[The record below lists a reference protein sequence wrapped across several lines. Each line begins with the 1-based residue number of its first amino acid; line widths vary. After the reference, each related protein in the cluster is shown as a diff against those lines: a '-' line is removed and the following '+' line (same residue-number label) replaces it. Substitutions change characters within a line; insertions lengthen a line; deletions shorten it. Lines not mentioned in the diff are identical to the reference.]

1 MTTEREGPSPLPAD
15 VMTGVVARLID
26 TMAGV
31 DPEWSFQ
38 AWLEEA
44 AEQHLDLVEADLTR
58 ERLRLEQRLH
68 RLEAVQ
74 RRMSDEQESQTGVQR
89 NLFDCFEP
97 VDDAAFSAIGRRS
110 SEAKVQAQHDEVA
123 PHPARLYIDLLPG
136 EATDDPL
143 LAVCASAMLG
153 VVDEACRENEGVAT
167 LSQIFEGMLNLGVS
181 PDEVDEA
188 LDHLLTTELLLE
200 IDDDVFVPCVG

>member
-1 MTTEREGPSPLPAD
+1 MTTEREGPNPLPAD
-15 VMTGVVARLID
+15 AMSGAVARLID

-31 DPEWSFQ
+31 DPEWRFQ
-38 AWLEEA
+38 DWLQEA

-74 RRMSDEQESQTGVQR
+74 RRMSDDSESSSGVQR

-110 SEAKVQAQHDEVA
+110 SEARVQAEQEEEI

-153 VVDEACRENEGVAT
+153 VVDDACRDNEGVAT

-188 LDHLLTTELLLE
+188 LDHLLTTEPVSYTHLTLPTTPY
-200 IDDDVFVPCVG
+200 V

>member
-1 MTTEREGPSPLPAD
+1 MSRVPVICVDGPSGAGKGTLSLQL
-15 VMTGVVARLID
+15 ARSLDWHLLDSGALYRVIGHACWSQGID
-26 TMAGV
+26 WQ
-31 DPEWSFQ
+31 D
-38 AWLEEA
+38 EA
-44 AEQHLDLVEADLTR
+44 AVVRMTRGLDVR
-58 ERLRLEQRLH
+58 
-68 RLEAVQ
+68 
-74 RRMSDEQESQTGVQR
+74 
-89 NLFDCFEP
+89 FEP
-97 VDDAAFSAIGRRS
+97 VGDAAFSAIGRRS
-110 SEAKVQAQHDEVA
+110 SEAKVQAQQDEDV

-200 IDDDVFVPCVG
+200 IDDDVFVPCTG

>member
-1 MTTEREGPSPLPAD
+1 MG
-15 VMTGVVARLID
+15 
-26 TMAGV
+26 
-31 DPEWSFQ
+31 
-38 AWLEEA
+38 
-44 AEQHLDLVEADLTR
+44 
-58 ERLRLEQRLH
+58 
-68 RLEAVQ
+68 
-74 RRMSDEQESQTGVQR
+74 
-89 NLFDCFEP
+89 
-97 VDDAAFSAIGRRS
+97 DAAFSAIGRRS
-110 SEAKVQAQHDEVA
+110 SEAKVQAQQDEDV

-188 LDHLLTTELLLE
+188 LDPVDHGTPLGNRRRRVRSLCRVSGPRVH
-200 IDDDVFVPCVG
+200 DPPRGR

>member
-1 MTTEREGPSPLPAD
+1 MTTEREGRNPLPAD
-15 VMTGVVARLID
+15 AKNGAVARLID
-26 TMAGV
+26 TMAGM
-31 DPEWSFQ
+31 DPAWSFE

-74 RRMSDEQESQTGVQR
+74 RRMAEETEPAQGVPR

-97 VDDAAFSAIGRRS
+97 VNDAAFSALGRRS
-110 SEAKVQAQHDEVA
+110 SEARTQGVQEAEEF
-123 PHPARLYIDLLPG
+123 HPAHLYIDLLPG

-153 VVDEACRENEGVAT
+153 VVDDVCREHEGVAT

-181 PDEVDEA
+181 PDEIDEA

-200 IDDDVFVPCVG
+200 IDDDLFVPCVG

>member
-38 AWLEEA
+38 TWLEEA

-74 RRMSDEQESQTGVQR
+74 RRMSDER

-110 SEAKVQAQHDEVA
+110 SEAKVQAQHDEDV

>member
-1 MTTEREGPSPLPAD
+1 MTTEREGRNPLPAD
-15 VMTGVVARLID
+15 VLTGAVMRLID
-26 TMAGV
+26 TMAGM
-31 DPEWSFQ
+31 DPEWTFE
-38 AWLEEA
+38 AWLQEA
-44 AEQHLDLVEADLTR
+44 AKQHLDLVEADVTR

-74 RRMSDEQESQTGVQR
+74 RRMADEDEDTPGVQR

-97 VDDAAFSAIGRRS
+97 VDDAAFRGLGRRS
-110 SEAKVQAQHDEVA
+110 SQAREADQENEAL
-123 PHPARLYIDLLPG
+123 HPARLYIDLLPG

-153 VVDEACRENEGVAT
+153 VVDEVCRANEGVAM

-200 IDDDVFVPCVG
+200 IDDDVFVPCTG

>member
-1 MTTEREGPSPLPAD
+1 MTTEREGRNPLPAD
-15 VMTGVVARLID
+15 VLTGAVARLVD

-31 DPEWSFQ
+31 DPEWTLE
-38 AWLEEA
+38 AWLQEA
-44 AEQHLDLVEADLTR
+44 AEQHLDLVESDLAR

-74 RRMSDEQESQTGVQR
+74 RRMTDEDEAGPGVQR

-97 VDDAAFSAIGRRS
+97 VEDAAFSGLGRRS
-110 SEAKVQAQHDEVA
+110 SEARVQADQEA
-123 PHPARLYIDLLPG
+123 EELHPARLYIDLLPG

-153 VVDEACRENEGVAT
+153 VVDEVCRTHEGVAT

-200 IDDDVFVPCVG
+200 IDDDVFVPCIG

>member
-1 MTTEREGPSPLPAD
+1 MTTERDGRNPLPAD
-15 VMTGVVARLID
+15 ALTGAVARLVD

-31 DPEWSFQ
+31 DPEWTLE
-38 AWLEEA
+38 AWLQEA
-44 AEQHLDLVEADLTR
+44 AEQHLDLVESDLAR

-74 RRMSDEQESQTGVQR
+74 RRMTDEDETGPGVQR

-97 VDDAAFSAIGRRS
+97 VEDAAFSGLGRRS
-110 SEAKVQAQHDEVA
+110 SEARVQADQEA
-123 PHPARLYIDLLPG
+123 EELHPARLYIDLLPG

-153 VVDEACRENEGVAT
+153 VVDEVCRTHEGVAT

-200 IDDDVFVPCVG
+200 IDDDVFVPCIG

>member
-1 MTTEREGPSPLPAD
+1 MTDA
-15 VMTGVVARLID
+15 VARLID

-31 DPEWSFQ
+31 DPDWNFQ

-44 AEQHLDLVEADLTR
+44 AEQYLDLVESDLAR

-74 RRMSDEQESQTGVQR
+74 RRMSDGSEPSSGVQR

-97 VDDAAFSAIGRRS
+97 VGDAAFSAIGRRS
-110 SEAKVQAQHDEVA
+110 SEARAQAEEDNEV

-136 EATDDPL
+136 EATDDPCWP
-143 LAVCASAMLG
+143 CASAMLG
-153 VVDEACRENEGVAT
+153 VVDEACQTTTGWPPSADLRGDAQPWCVAR
-167 LSQIFEGMLNLGVS
+167 
-181 PDEVDEA
+181 
-188 LDHLLTTELLLE
+188 
-200 IDDDVFVPCVG
+200 